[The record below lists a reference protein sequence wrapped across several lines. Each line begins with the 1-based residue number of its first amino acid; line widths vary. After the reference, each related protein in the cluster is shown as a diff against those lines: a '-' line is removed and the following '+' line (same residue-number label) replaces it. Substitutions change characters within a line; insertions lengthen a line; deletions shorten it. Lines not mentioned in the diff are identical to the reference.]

1 MLRNKVR
8 VKRAECEFTQSD
20 LAAQAGVTR
29 QTIAFIEKG
38 EFAPSITLAL
48 RLSDAL
54 QTPITELFWLEK
66 ENSHEETI

>member
-8 VKRAECEFTQSD
+8 VKRAEREFTQSD
-20 LAAQAGVTR
+20 LAAHAGVTR